1 LNVSK
6 ELEGVKVAKSALL
19 AGVALALVAGSAIAA
34 DLPSRKAPP
43 PAFVPPPPAFSWTGL
58 YGGVNVGYGFGASGQ
73 SSTSWSYLG
82 SAYAPV
88 GVAGCG
94 PNQIACQP
102 VALFA
107 PFTPTGGALYNS
119 SNINGVTGGGQLG
132 YNYQFS
138 PWLVVGVEAD
148 IQASDISSRGI
159 NGGVAVGDPIFGSHT
174 FSANASHYVD
184 WWGTVRGR
192 LGLTMPSWPNLMV
205 YGTGGFAYGGVN
217 RTVSVVDAFP
227 GGFGSITGSDIYDNT
242 STGWTAGGGVEWTPM
257 SLPTWSV
264 KVEYLYTD
272 LGAANVNVG
281 GIASIPA
288 NAPSFIAQNTAYTRF
303 HSIRA
308 GVNWHFNPFG
318 STAPALASY

>member
-58 YGGVNVGYGFGASGQ
+58 YGGVNIGYGFGNGNQ

-82 SAYAPV
+82 SALLPVGRAIPNEEARSAPV
-88 GVAGCG
+88 F
-94 PNQIACQP
+94 
-102 VALFA
+102 L
-107 PFTPTGGALYNS
+107 PFTPTGGAFYTP
-119 SNINGVTGGGQLG
+119 SNIDGVTGGGQIG

-148 IQASDISSRGI
+148 IQASDISSRGAV
-159 NGGVAVGDPIFGSHT
+159 GAGVVGDPVFGSHML
-174 FSANASHYVD
+174 SVNASHYLD

>member
-1 LNVSK
+1 M
-6 ELEGVKVAKSALL
+6 AKSALL

-43 PAFVPPPPAFSWTGL
+43 PAYIPPPPAFSWTGL
-58 YGGVNVGYGFGASGQ
+58 YGGVNIGYGFGDGSQA
-73 SSTSWSYLG
+73 STSWGYIGG
-82 SAYAPV
+82 SPLL
-88 GVAGCG
+88 
-94 PNQIACQP
+94 P
-102 VALFA
+102 AL
-107 PFTPTGGALYNS
+107 PTGSVFYTPA
-119 SNINGVTGGGQLG
+119 NINGVTGGGQLG

-148 IQASDISSRGI
+148 IQASDISARS
-159 NGGVAVGDPIFGSHT
+159 AVGAASVADPFFGAHL
-174 FSANASHYVD
+174 FSVNASNYLD

-192 LGLTMPSWPNLMV
+192 VGLTMPSWPNLMV

-227 GGFGSITGSDIYDNT
+227 GGLGSITGSGIYDNT

-257 SLPTWSV
+257 SFPSWSV

-272 LGAANVNVG
+272 LGSSNVNVG

-288 NAPSFIAQNTAYTRF
+288 NAPQFIAQNTFSMRF
-303 HSIRA
+303 HSVRA
-308 GVNWHFNPFG
+308 GLNWHFNPFG
-318 STAPALASY
+318 STAPVLAKY